1 MVSRGRICRGGLRS
15 DGAVGRI
22 QCPKAA
28 DYVVTS
34 TPNQVGGMSH
44 QIPHNGTSFANQT
57 LNSMSQNKRRDAR
70 RLYFITTNKGDQ
82 P

>member
-28 DYVVTS
+28 DYVVTL
-34 TPNQVGGMSH
+34 TPNQVEGMSQWH
-44 QIPHNGTSFANQT
+44 YLKKIIQIEA
-57 LNSMSQNKRRDAR
+57 MK
-70 RLYFITTNKGDQ
+70 
-82 P
+82 